1 MKSSI
6 CELQDD
12 VFLMG
17 DLDAV
22 GVDQT
27 RSLKQYIMDEFDY
40 EYSFRWPALAILLAF
55 VVLMR
60 LSVALATKTLQWQ
73 KR

>member
-27 RSLKQYIMDEFDY
+27 RSLKQYIKDEFDY
-40 EYSFRWPALAILLAF
+40 
-55 VVLMR
+55 
-60 LSVALATKTLQWQ
+60 LSLIHI
-73 KR
+73 